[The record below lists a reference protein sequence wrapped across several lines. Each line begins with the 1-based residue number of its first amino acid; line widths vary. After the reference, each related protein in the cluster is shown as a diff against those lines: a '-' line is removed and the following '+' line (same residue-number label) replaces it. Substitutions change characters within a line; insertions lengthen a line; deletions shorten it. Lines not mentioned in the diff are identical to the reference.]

1 MDTYQVGSGAQQIN
15 LAVDINTLGLA
26 ASRAIVLDLSLP
38 APALT
43 VGVSSNATGDIQ
55 EREIGTADS
64 LKNMR
69 LSILTKIDLIGDQE
83 SNRAESERLTGIYS
97 LNSGSEGFKMF
108 DKPEKTV
115 AADFSSVVLFQII
128 DLIHE
133 L

>member
-1 MDTYQVGSGAQQIN
+1 MDTYQVGNGTQQIN

-26 ASRAIVLDLSLP
+26 ASRAIVLDLSSP

-55 EREIGTADS
+55 EKEIGTGDS

-83 SNRAESERLTGIYS
+83 SNRTESERLTGIYS
-97 LNSGSEGFKMF
+97 LNSGAEGFKMF

-128 DLIHE
+128 DLIPE
-133 L
+133 P

>member
-1 MDTYQVGSGAQQIN
+1 MDTYQVGNGAQQIN

-26 ASRAIVLDLSLP
+26 ASRAIVLDLSSP

-43 VGVSSNATGDIQ
+43 LGVSSNATGDIQ

-97 LNSGSEGFKMF
+97 LNNGVDGFKMF

-128 DLIHE
+128 DLIPE
-133 L
+133 P

>member
-1 MDTYQVGSGAQQIN
+1 MDTYRVGNGAQQIN

-26 ASRAIVLDLSLP
+26 ASRAIVLDLSSP

-43 VGVSSNATGDIQ
+43 VGVSTNATGDIQ
-55 EREIGTADS
+55 EREIGIPDS

-69 LSILTKIDLIGDQE
+69 LSILTKIDLIGDQA
-83 SNRAESERLTGIYS
+83 SNSAESERLTGIYS
-97 LNSGSEGFKMF
+97 LNNGAEGFKMF

-128 DLIHE
+128 DLIPE
-133 L
+133 A